1 MKHSRFVSIVLS
13 IALIAMMCI
22 PCGALAA
29 DDTITLGLITPETG
43 EVAVY
48 GLAVLNGTRL
58 YIDQLNAAGGINGK
72 QVVLIDYDD
81 KGDATEAMNAYNKL
95 VYSDE
100 IDALLG
106 PVTSTPTFGVAEAS
120 AYDNVP
126 GISATATHPD
136 VTTYGDNYFRSCF
149 EDPFQG
155 GTICAFAANELEAK
169 TAAIIYNNGDS
180 YSIGLKD
187 AFTARAA
194 EEGLNIVATESY
206 AKDDVD
212 FKAQLTNIVELNPD
226 VIFLPDYYNTVYV
239 ICSQARDLG
248 YTGTFLGVD
257 GADGLLE
264 IEGADANVVEGMYF
278 PNHYSTQSDSEITQ
292 SFIQSYTETY
302 GAAPNSFAALAY
314 DSAMIMC
321 DAIARAENDGATI
334 NGEESYQ
341 AIIDAIYE
349 TEIEGATGHITFDEN
364 GNPIKTV
371 CIIQIT
377 GGEYVFWGTY

>member
-1 MKHSRFVSIVLS
+1 MKHSR
-13 IALIAMMCI
+13 IAAMAVAIFMAVMMCV
-22 PCGALAA
+22 PAMAE
-29 DDTITLGLITPETG
+29 DTITLGLITPETD

-58 YIDQLNAAGGINGK
+58 YVDELNAAGGINGK

-95 VYSDE
+95 VYADE

-136 VTTYGDNYFRSCF
+136 VTTYGENYFRACF

-155 GTICAFAANELEAK
+155 STICSFAAKELSAK
-169 TAAIIYNNGDS
+169 TAAIIFNNGDS

-187 AFTARAA
+187 SFSARAA
-194 EEGLNIVATESY
+194 EEGLEIVACEAYGKS
-206 AKDDVD
+206 DVD
-212 FKAQLTNIVELNPD
+212 FKAQLTNIIEKNPD
-226 VIFLPDYYNTVYV
+226 VLFLPDYYNTVYM

-248 YTGTFLGVD
+248 FAGTFLGVD

-264 IEGADANVVEGMYF
+264 IEGADASIVEGMYF
-278 PNHYSTQSDSEITQ
+278 PNHYSTQSDSPITQ
-292 SFIQSYTETY
+292 EFIANYTAVY
-302 GAAPNSFAALAY
+302 GEAPNSFAALAY
-314 DSAMIMC
+314 DAAKIMC
-321 DAIARAENDGATI
+321 NAIKNAEDAGAVIDG
-334 NGEESYQ
+334 EKSYQ
-341 AIIDAIYE
+341 AIIDALHE
-349 TEIEGATGHITFDEN
+349 TDIQGATGPIVFDEN
-364 GNPIKTV
+364 NNPIKEV

-377 GGEYVFWGTY
+377 GGEYKFWGNY